1 MSADRLAILTD
12 DKSRTADDADYAPHL
27 VTDGDPRAGT
37 NTGQRPAVG
46 SAHQIDFT
54 YLSQEDLLRAGALD
68 FRLAIDAAEQLLANR
83 AGGVI
88 FPDKIV
94 QIFNQETQER
104 INCLPA
110 TLHAERVCGMKW
122 VSVFPPNVER
132 FGLQNL
138 TALF

>member
-1 MSADRLAILTD
+1 MSADRLGLLTD
-12 DKSRTADDADYAPHL
+12 DKSRTPDDADYAPHL
-27 VTDGDPRAGT
+27 VTDADPRAGT
-37 NTGQRPAVG
+37 DTVQRPAVG

-68 FRLAIDAAEQLLANR
+68 FRLAIDAAEQALLANR

-110 TLHAERVCGMKW
+110 TLQAE
-122 VSVFPPNVER
+122 
-132 FGLQNL
+132 
-138 TALF
+138 